1 MRRSPF
7 GLLPRVAVALALV
20 GLTPLG
26 VLTFRLKD
34 VNRQALEDQ
43 VLKTHTVV
51 ARNVASRV
59 DAQLAG
65 RKAAVGTVANHSL
78 FLEDPYSAAAGQLLS
93 GLIEAQPGAVAA
105 VLTNHEGEEILRAQL
120 EGQGEVVD
128 RAMAI
133 TLATG
138 EEMTTLD
145 GSWLRLD
152 VPLEEER
159 GWLSLVSDL
168 DDLGRAVDTPELGAS
183 AQLVLATRDQQ
194 VLAGS
199 SQSLEELPATWVE
212 QAASG
217 EIMGARRDL
226 DIAGRSFLAAYAPLD
241 EAPWFVTSLQ
251 PSVVAESAAQKLRR
265 QTLLAVFAAALL
277 TGLISAAAYRSLV
290 RPVQK
295 LVQAQRRLAGLE
307 EAPASANEL
316 GQLQDTFE
324 VLERRLE
331 HKEALGEVFLDRYE
345 VIEVIG
351 EGAMGTVFRGWDPRL
366 KRAVAL
372 KTVKLDKETSE
383 EVRVSLFERL
393 SQEAVLG
400 ARLQQGNLVA
410 VYDLVRSGDFGF
422 LAMEFVD
429 GVTLGT
435 YLWQRGGTLPPW
447 EVVYIATAIARGL
460 AAAHSHGVVH
470 HDVKPGNVLLGRE
483 GEVKLADFGIA
494 RLLSGLSQETSE
506 RLFGTPGYL
515 PPETLR
521 GTGYGPRGDLFA
533 LGSVMHECLTGELP
547 FQGESVGQLIASTLA
562 GQSGR
567 RVDTW
572 GLIPEDLQRLIES
585 LLCVEADDRPE
596 SAGEVAAHLLSL
608 GHYWQKPW
616 APNLGSS
623 SQGGTPAPTRHGQI
637 FDPVGP

>member
-1 MRRSPF
+1 MNRSRF

-20 GLTPLG
+20 GLTPLA

-65 RKAAVGTVANHSL
+65 RKSAVRTVANHSL
-78 FLEDPYSAAAGQLLS
+78 FLDDPHGVAAGQLLS
-93 GLIEAQPGAVAA
+93 GLIEAQSGAVAV
-105 VLTNHEGEEILRAQL
+105 VLTNREGQEVLRAQQEGGGEAVNRVMAIAPAASEEIL
-120 EGQGEVVD
+120 
-128 RAMAI
+128 
-133 TLATG
+133 
-138 EEMTTLD
+138 TLD
-145 GSWLRLD
+145 GTWMRLD
-152 VPLEEER
+152 VPLYDGR
-159 GWLSLVSDL
+159 GWLSLISDL
-168 DDLGRAVDTPELGAS
+168 EELGRAVDTPELGAT

-199 SQSLEELPATWVE
+199 SQTLDELPAAWLE

-217 EIMGARRDL
+217 EILGARRDL
-226 DIAGRSFLAAYAPLD
+226 DISGQFFLAAYAPL
-241 EAPWFVTSLQ
+241 EQAPWFVTSLQ
-251 PSVVAESAAQKLRR
+251 PSVVAESAAQRLRR

-277 TGLISAAAYRSLV
+277 TALISAAAYRSLV

-307 EAPASANEL
+307 ETPTSTNEL
-316 GQLQDTFE
+316 SQLQETFE
-324 VLERRLE
+324 ILERRLE
-331 HKEALGEVFLDRYE
+331 HKEALGQVFLDRYE

-366 KRAVAL
+366 KRSVAL
-372 KTVKLDKETSE
+372 KTVKLDKDTPED
-383 EVRVSLFERL
+383 VRVSLFERL
-393 SQEAVLG
+393 NQEAVLG

-429 GVTLGT
+429 GATLGT

-470 HDVKPGNVLLGRE
+470 HDVKPGNVLLGKG

-494 RLLSGLSQETSE
+494 RLLSSMSQENSE

-521 GTGYGPRGDLFA
+521 GSGYGPRGDLFA

-547 FQGESVGQLIASTLA
+547 FEGESVGQLIASTLA

-567 RVDTW
+567 RLDTW
-572 GLIPEDLQRLIES
+572 GLIPEDLMGLIEA
-585 LLCVEADDRPE
+585 LLCMDAEERPE
-596 SAGEVAAHLLSL
+596 SAGEVAAQLLSL

-616 APNLGSS
+616 SPSLSS
-623 SQGGTPAPTRHGQI
+623 SSPSNTFAPTRHGQV
-637 FDPVGP
+637 FNPVTR